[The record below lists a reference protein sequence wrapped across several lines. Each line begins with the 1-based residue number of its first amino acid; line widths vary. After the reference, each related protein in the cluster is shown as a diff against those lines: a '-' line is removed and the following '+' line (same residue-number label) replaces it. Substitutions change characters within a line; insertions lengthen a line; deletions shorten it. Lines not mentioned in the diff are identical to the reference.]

1 MTFSH
6 DTTLIG
12 KPCEAELARD
22 GSEYYID
29 SLHVY
34 VTADTREIR
43 LEIDP
48 NDISHSDYER
58 IISEFQ
64 RNPHVPEYE
73 YADNNAKE
81 RF

>member
-12 KPCEAELARD
+12 KPCEAEIARD
-22 GSEYYID
+22 GSDYYID
-29 SLHVY
+29 SLYVY

-48 NDISHSDYER
+48 DDLGSSDYER
-58 IISEFQ
+58 IISEVE
-64 RNPHVPEYE
+64 RNPHVPEYDR
-73 YADNNAKE
+73 ADNNAKD